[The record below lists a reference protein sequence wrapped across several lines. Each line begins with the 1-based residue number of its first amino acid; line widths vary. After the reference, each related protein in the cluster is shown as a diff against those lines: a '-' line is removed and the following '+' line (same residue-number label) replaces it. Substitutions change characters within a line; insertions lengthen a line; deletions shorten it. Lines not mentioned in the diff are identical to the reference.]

1 MILLSFLSFQSREHK
16 ITQLESD
23 VKDYE
28 EQITN
33 LKAQAF
39 QEQQKLFDRESEWKE
54 NMAKQ
59 DTHAKALKIEVRREL
74 LFCSSHYSNKKAF
87 VVITIVLVSI
97 RLLLFFVLRL
107 TL

>member
-1 MILLSFLSFQSREHK
+1 MILLPFLSFQSREHK

-59 DTHAKALKIEVRREL
+59 DTHAKALKIEVRREPLFL
-74 LFCSSHYSNKKAF
+74 LFP
-87 VVITIVLVSI
+87 
-97 RLLLFFVLRL
+97 LFKQKSFCCYYYCACFYPSFNSFLFSD
-107 TL
+107 